1 MAEQNSPRVSIVTP
15 AFNRASFLPET
26 IESVFAQ
33 TFTDFEY
40 IILDDGSTD
49 ETQDVLRQWEQREP
63 ERFRWTS
70 HPNMGQI
77 RTVNKGFEMAQ
88 GDYLY
93 VLNSDDYLYPECLEY
108 LVAAFESAPDAVLA
122 YGDWCVI
129 DADGDLIAQTAN
141 TQLTPVQIIRDVITV
156 GAGVMY
162 TRELVDAV
170 GGWNPDYPV
179 MPDFELWIK
188 ALLIGPYVHT
198 PHLTA
203 VWRSHPDAITVASRG
218 RTTANQMIEL
228 YDRFF
233 RQPNLPE
240 KFREIEAEAY
250 RNLFIVC
257 GLSLTDVF
265 VPQDGRFSIFDR
277 YSWNQDVTAKRPK
290 LEDEYIAW
298 RNHAARLQELDEI
311 RLKQIDDERAH
322 SARLEAIAASAQ
334 SQVDDAQ
341 RHIEQLMASSHH
353 SSNAS
358 HAQLESP
365 RKRSWK
371 SFFGKFRVR
380 IAK

>member
-1 MAEQNSPRVSIVTP
+1 MPEHSSPRVTIVTP

-40 IILDDGSTD
+40 IVLDDGSTD
-49 ETQDVLRQWEQREP
+49 ETQEVLREWEQREP

-93 VLNSDDYLYPECLEY
+93 VLNSDDYLYPECLEH

-129 DADGDLIAQTAN
+129 DADGELIAQTAN
-141 TQLTPVQIIRDVITV
+141 TQLTPTQIIRDVITV

-170 GGWNPDYPV
+170 GGWNPEYPV

-218 RTTANQMIEL
+218 RTTADQMIKL
-228 YDRFF
+228 FDRFF
-233 RQPNLPE
+233 SHPDLPE
-240 KFREIEAEAY
+240 EFREIEVEAY

-257 GLSLTDVF
+257 GISLTDVF
-265 VPQDGRFSIFDR
+265 VPHDGRFSIFDR

-298 RNHAARLQELDEI
+298 RNHATRLQELDEV
-311 RLKQIDDERAH
+311 RLKQLHDERAH
-322 SARLEAIAASAQ
+322 SAQLEAIAASIQ
-334 SQVDDAQ
+334 SQLDEAQ
-341 RHIEQLMASSHH
+341 RRIEQLVTSAIYSPNFPSPK
-353 SSNAS
+353 
-358 HAQLESP
+358 LEP
-365 RKRSWK
+365 QRVRDWK
-371 SFFGKFRVR
+371 HLLGKFQVR
-380 IAK
+380 NTK